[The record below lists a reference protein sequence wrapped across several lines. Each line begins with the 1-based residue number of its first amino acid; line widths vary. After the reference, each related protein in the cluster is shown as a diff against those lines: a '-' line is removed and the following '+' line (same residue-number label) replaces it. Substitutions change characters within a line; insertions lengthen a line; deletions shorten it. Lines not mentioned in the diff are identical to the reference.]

1 MTALHPEPED
11 GTGRH
16 EGHPSGP
23 LPSRRPVLEAVPVD
37 SGDQVILVLV
47 GDLDMSTDEVLRQA
61 VADALGR
68 HPASLALD
76 VSALAFCDVR
86 GLRAL
91 RWTLTRARAE
101 RIAVR
106 ILAADD
112 QLRHLFTL
120 AGARDLL
127 AVARPHPQE
136 KPAPAPA
143 WLSQGDALG
152 AALALT
158 RDARTLR
165 DQPSSVHDVLERA
178 VRLAV
183 AHVPGAIAAAAS
195 IHHPHTAP
203 ETLASHPLALA
214 AEDAQHTHQQGPAH
228 HARTHHGL
236 VRIRDMGVEKRWPA
250 FVRTAR
256 DLGITAAITCDLGH
270 QQGSDATLT
279 VYATAPAG
287 FDPAAAEYTEL
298 LAAHATAALEATA
311 SITSLHTA
319 MHSRQAIGEATGIL
333 MERHR
338 IDAPAAFDLL
348 ARASQRTNVK
358 LRRIA
363 EHVVLTG
370 QEPDQI
376 TLGDLTPPRPDQP
389 HPSPLAAASEG

>member
-1 MTALHPEPED
+1 MTGLNPEPED
-11 GTGRH
+11 EAGQH
-16 EGHPSGP
+16 EGHPSAAP
-23 LPSRRPVLEAVPVD
+23 LRSRRPVLEAVPVD

-47 GDLDMSTDEVLRQA
+47 GDLDMSTDGVLRQA

-76 VSALAFCDVR
+76 VSALSFCDVR

-101 RIAVR
+101 RSAVR
-106 ILAADD
+106 ILAAND
-112 QLRHLFTL
+112 QLRHLFIL

-127 AVARPHPQE
+127 AVAKPHPQE
-136 KPAPAPA
+136 KSTPA
-143 WLSQGDALG
+143 WSSQGEALG

-165 DQPSSVHDVLERA
+165 DEPSSPHDVLERA

-183 AHVPGAIAAAAS
+183 AHIPGAIAAAAS
-195 IHHPHTAP
+195 IHHAHTAP

-214 AEDAQHTHQQGPAH
+214 AEDAQHAHRQGPAL
-228 HARTHHGL
+228 HARAHHCS
-236 VRIRDMGVEKRWPA
+236 VRILEMGVETRWPA
-250 FVRTAR
+250 FARTAR
-256 DLGITAAITCDLGH
+256 GLGITAAITCDLGH
-270 QQGSDATLT
+270 QHGSDATLT
-279 VYATAPAG
+279 VYTTAPAG
-287 FDPAAAEYTEL
+287 FDPAAAEFTEL

-319 MHSRQAIGEATGIL
+319 MHSRQAIGEATGML

-338 IDAPAAFDLL
+338 IDARAAFDLL

-376 TLGDLTPPRPDQP
+376 TPRDLTPPRPEQP
-389 HPSPLAAASEG
+389 HHPPLAPASDG